1 MNKYI
6 CAFLVIVAITFVQ
19 IGQAGTI
26 TKTFNFSESDLT
38 FDRYN
43 DYVIPNL
50 AGHGHTNEV
59 GSPYLP
65 MVLYTVL
72 VPVTAEVVSINI
84 ENSESVEI
92 PGVFDVMPT
101 PEYQPISL
109 TSGPII
115 NPNLEVYSQIAAYPG
130 RLVNYSSTGSKSGYR
145 LCGFSLYPVQYVP
158 TEKRLIFY
166 KTITVKINYEEG
178 KVVPIQLTDRQKET
192 FGKEIKSIII
202 NPEDIAKF
210 APAAHYIETEC
221 NYLLITTDAFVSNFQ
236 PLVDWR
242 TKQGFKGE
250 ILTVSYITSN
260 YNGRD
265 VAEKIRNAILYY
277 FQNRGLIFTVLGG
290 DVAYV
295 PKRGVYISY
304 SGYTETSMPC
314 DLYFSDLTRSW
325 DCNGNSTFGEI
336 PGDSIDFYPDIY
348 VGRASVSNTTQANT
362 FVNKI
367 FTYEKNPPTDYL
379 KKMLLPSVQLFT
391 SYHGRIP
398 NDTIAAIT
406 PAGWFDSHLIN
417 PTSTTPMRESLNA
430 GFHFSHVAAHGDE
443 VGFYTN
449 TSVAIY
455 NTNAAALQTNGNRLH
470 ILNSIACHSGAFDY
484 SSDCLAEAMM
494 NNPNGGAV
502 ATIQNS
508 RYGWGSPP
516 SLGPS
521 EWMDVKFYDFLFN
534 KDSFRIGVAHARSK
548 SMYTW
553 RALTEGV
560 WRWCVY
566 ELNLF
571 GDPAM
576 QMWTDIPQ
584 NITAQ
589 FQQVVPLGPSNFTIQ
604 VYRPGMVAVNR
615 ALVSLQKGTEVYVQ
629 GYTDATGTATIPISP
644 ITPGRVNITITA
656 HNLYPF
662 EDSVIVQSSGAYV
675 AYLRAAL
682 NDSARGNGDGIP
694 NPGEGINM
702 QTWVKNWGNVV
713 ASNVIGKL
721 RTSDPCVTI
730 GDSLKSFGTIQPNDS
745 SFTGVYGFNFT
756 IAPSCTNGQSLNL
769 RLFCKDASD
778 STWTSSIII
787 RVGAPV
793 LVYRDKSIYDPSPG
807 NNNGRIDPGETA
819 DLIVTLGN
827 IGFGNGYN
835 VTGTLRS
842 YDSRLVVLD
851 STGTF
856 GTVIHETTGVN
867 QSDRFTLQAASS
879 ISPGTAILCSLKI
892 CATGNYVWN
901 VGFNLVVGEFRTID
915 PIPDGPRIPARYW
928 AYDDVD
934 SLYIPRPVYNWIEI
948 KNLGTRLLYDQN
960 DQVRNVPLP
969 TGFGPLKFYGQV
981 YNSISVSVDGWVA
994 CGYDTTRAYNNLQLP
1009 SSSARPA
1016 MIAANWDDLY
1026 YANSGIGGVYWYYD
1040 QTNRILIVEWD
1051 SLLYYPSTSG
1061 IREKFEIIFY
1071 DSTYTTP
1078 TGDNIFVVQYM
1089 TANRTNNSTI
1099 GIQDET
1105 RTIGIQYLF
1114 NGAYHPASAGLVAHR
1129 AIKFT
1134 TADAITG
1141 ISDELAVTSLEKG
1154 FSLSPN
1160 RPNPFTNQTLISYN
1174 ITRKGNIKVEIFDA
1188 AGKLVKTLFSGEQN
1202 VGAYT
1207 LQWNGRDEKD
1217 NRVAQGI
1224 YFCYLKTDNTT
1235 AVRKLAIIK

>member
-1 MNKYI
+1 MKRYI
-6 CAFLVIVAITFVQ
+6 CTLLVIVAISF
-19 IGQAGTI
+19 AGTI
-26 TKTFNFSESDLT
+26 TKTFHYSESNLI
-38 FDRYN
+38 FNRAEN
-43 DYVIPNL
+43 YVIPTL
-50 AGHGHTNEV
+50 PGYQTTQEV
-59 GSPYLP
+59 GSPCLP
-65 MVLYTVL
+65 MALYQVL
-72 VPVTAEVVSINI
+72 VPATSKVTSII
-84 ENSESVEI
+84 VENSENVEI
-92 PGVFDVMPT
+92 PGTFNVMPVT
-101 PEYQPISL
+101 QPQPLSL
-109 TSGPII
+109 SNGTALF
-115 NPNLEVYSQIAAYPG
+115 NPNPDVYTQTTEYPG
-130 RLVNYSSTGSKSGYR
+130 ELVDYGATGSKSGYQI
-145 LCGFSLYPVQYVP
+145 CGFSLYPVQYIP
-158 TEKRLIFY
+158 AEGRLIFY
-166 KTITVKINYEEG
+166 KNITVKITYEEG
-178 KVVPIQLTDRQKET
+178 VIQPVSLTRLQKDIFEQ
-192 FGKEIKSIII
+192 EIRSFVI
-202 NPEDIAKF
+202 NPEDIRFF
-210 APAAHYIETEC
+210 APPEKKLQNEIS
-221 NYLLITTDAFVSNFQ
+221 YLLITTDAFAPSFQ

-250 ILTVSYITSN
+250 LLTVSNISSAYS
-260 YNGRD
+260 GRD
-265 VAEKIRNAILYY
+265 VPEKIRNAILYY
-277 FQNRGLIFTVLGG
+277 FQNRGLIFVVLGG
-290 DVAYV
+290 DNQFV
-295 PKRGVYISY
+295 PKRGVYVYIS
-304 SGYTETSMPC
+304 SSYTETNMPC
-314 DLYFSDLTRSW
+314 DLYYSDLTGSW
-325 DCNGNSTFGEI
+325 DGDHDNVFGEV
-336 PGDSIDFYPDIY
+336 PNDSIDFYPDIY

-367 FTYEKNPPTDYL
+367 LTFEKNPPPEYL
-379 KKMLLPSVQLFT
+379 KRILLPSVMLFP
-391 SYHGRIP
+391 SYNWHGHIV
-398 NDTIAAIT
+398 NDSIANIT
-406 PAGWFDSHLIN
+406 PAGWTDRSIID
-417 PTSTTPMRESLNA
+417 PTSTTPMRDSLNN
-430 GFHFSHVAAHGDE
+430 GFEFCHVPAHGNE
-443 VGFYTN
+443 TGFYTQSG
-449 TSVAIY
+449 TQIY
-455 NTNAAALQTNGNRLH
+455 GVSTANSQTNGNKLF

-484 SSDCLAEAMM
+484 SSGDCLAEAMM

-508 RYGWGSPP
+508 RYGWGDPP
-516 SLGPS
+516 NLGPS
-521 EWMDVKFYDFLFN
+521 EWMDVKFFDFLIN
-534 KDSFRIGVAHARSK
+534 KDSFLIGIAHARSK
-548 SMYTW
+548 SMYT
-553 RALTEGV
+553 AQAGDGV
-560 WRWCVY
+560 WRWCIY

-576 QMWTDIPQ
+576 PMWTDVPQ
-584 NITAQ
+584 SITAQ
-589 FQQVVPLGPSNFTIQ
+589 FPQVVPLGPSNFTIQ
-604 VYRPGMVAVNR
+604 VFRTGMVSVNH
-615 ALVSLQKGTEVYVQ
+615 ALVSVQKGTEVYAQ
-629 GYTDATGTATIPISP
+629 GYTDVTGTASIPISP
-644 ITPGRVNITITA
+644 LSPGRIYITITA
-656 HNLYPF
+656 HNLYPY
-662 EDSVIVQSSGAYV
+662 EDSAVVQSSGPYV
-675 AYLRAAL
+675 AYLRATL

-730 GDSLKSFGTIQPNDS
+730 GDSVKTFGTIQPNDS
-745 SFTGVYGFNFT
+745 AYTGLSGFDFT
-756 IAPSCTNGQSLNL
+756 IAQSCTNGQRLNL
-769 RLFCKDASD
+769 QLYCQDALD
-778 STWTSSIII
+778 STWISNISV
-787 RVGAPV
+787 RVGTPV
-793 LVYRDKSIYDPSPG
+793 IGYRNKTVYDQVSG
-807 NNNGRIDPGETA
+807 NNNGRLDPGETA

-835 VTGTLRS
+835 VTGTMRS
-842 YDSRLVVLD
+842 CDSRLVVLD

-892 CATGNYVWN
+892 CATDNYVWN
-901 VGFNLVVGEFRTID
+901 AGFNLIVGEFRTID

-1026 YANSGIGGVYWYYD
+1026 HANSGIGGVYWYYD

-1051 SLLYYPSTSG
+1051 SLLYYPTTSG

-1078 TGDNIFVVQYM
+1078 TGDNVFVVQYM

-1099 GIQDET
+1099 GMQDET
-1105 RTIGIQYLF
+1105 RAIGIQYLF
-1114 NGAYHPASAGLVAHR
+1114 NGAYHPAAAGFVAGR

-1141 ISDELAVTSLEKG
+1141 ISDELVVTNLEKG

-1174 ITRKGNIKVEIFDA
+1174 IARKGNIKVEIYDA
-1188 AGKLVKTLFSGEQN
+1188 TGRLVKTLVNGEQN
-1202 VGAYT
+1202 VGSYT
-1207 LQWNGRDEKD
+1207 LQWNGKDEKD